1 MTQPCGTLDYAIHY
15 VLLDYAIHYVLL
27 DYAIHYVLL
36 DYAIRSVRRLV
47 NKVLQCVGAKASE

>member
-1 MTQPCGTLDYAIHY
+1 MALDRRADEPR
-15 VLLDYAIHYVLL
+15 VQAGVAPLL

-47 NKVLQCVGAKASE
+47 NKVPIVLQCVGAKASE